1 MLPKKER
8 LSRIAFSQFFAVGK
22 RSHSPSFQVV
32 YVPHQSLHASVV
44 VSKKIAR
51 HAVQRNKIRR
61 RIYDILRNYRS
72 EKKIQGV
79 FIFLVKASVLEKDY
93 ALLKNE
99 VRTCIDNILKFNR

>member
-8 LSRIAFSQFFAVGK
+8 LSRMAFSQFFAVGK
-22 RSHSPSFQVV
+22 RSHFPSFQVV

-44 VSKKIAR
+44 VPKKIAR

-72 EKKIQGV
+72 EKKIHGV
-79 FIFLVKASVLEKDY
+79 FIFLVKSSVLEKDY
-93 ALLKNE
+93 VLLKNE